1 MYPALQDAQAPVP
14 EEQARQV
21 EGVPAAQH
29 TPLPH
34 VALEHSV
41 WESQAA
47 PGAFGVMQRPVL
59 EMTWPWGQ
67 LSGCACAQVH
77 VWGGVSGKGKGVQ
90 ETQHPRCDSIRAY
103 FRGRATLGIARQR
116 RHSAGK
122 PCRMILTR

>member
-29 TPLPH
+29 TPPPH
-34 VALEHSV
+34 VPLEHSV

-67 LSGCACAQVH
+67 LSGCTCGQVH
-77 VWGGVSGKGKGVQ
+77 VWGGVLGKGGVAG
-90 ETQHPRCDSIRAY
+90 D
-103 FRGRATLGIARQR
+103 ATSKWRLHTSQGERLLGSQGNGAAVQA
-116 RHSAGK
+116 SLAA
-122 PCRMILTR
+122 